1 MDLTDFL
8 INVHPELPM
17 NERTQLEDEISHME
31 GVVSACF
38 SPGHPHM
45 MTVTYNPD
53 AVSSGAVLE
62 QVGKHGIEACKVGL

>member
-8 INVHPELPM
+8 INVHPELPI
-17 NERTQLEDEISHME
+17 NERSELEEDISHME

-53 AVSSGAVLE
+53 AVTSGSVLE
-62 QVGKHGIEACKVGL
+62 RVSMRGIEASKIGL

>member
-1 MDLTDFL
+1 MDLADFL

-17 NERTQLEDEISHME
+17 NERAQLEDEIGHME

-38 SPGHPHM
+38 NPNHPHM

-53 AVSSGAVLE
+53 AISSSKVMA
-62 QVGKHGIEACKVGL
+62 QVGKHGIEASKVGL

>member
-1 MDLTDFL
+1 MDLADFL

-17 NERTQLEDEISHME
+17 NERAQLEDEISHME

-53 AVSSGAVLE
+53 AVGSGTVLE
-62 QVGKHGIEACKVGL
+62 RVGKRGIEASKVGL

>member
-1 MDLTDFL
+1 MDLADFL

-17 NERTQLEDEISHME
+17 DERTQLEYEISHMN

-53 AVSSGAVLE
+53 TVSSGTVLAR
-62 QVGKHGIEACKVGL
+62 VSKRGIEASKVGL

>member
-1 MDLTDFL
+1 MSLADFL

-17 NERTQLEDEISHME
+17 DDRTQLEDEISHME

-38 SPGHPHM
+38 SPEHPHM

-62 QVGKHGIEACKVGL
+62 QVGKRGIEASKVGL

>member
-1 MDLTDFL
+1 MSLADFL

-17 NERTQLEDEISHME
+17 DERSQLENEISHME

-38 SPGHPHM
+38 SQGHPHM

-53 AVSSGAVLE
+53 AVNSGAVLE
-62 QVGKHGIEACKVGL
+62 QVGKRGIEASKVGL

>member
-1 MDLTDFL
+1 MSVADFL

-17 NERTQLEDEISHME
+17 HERTQLEDELSRMG

-38 SPGHPHM
+38 SPAHPHI

-53 AVSSGAVLE
+53 AVSSGTVLAR
-62 QVGKHGIEACKVGL
+62 VGARGIEASKVGL

>member
-1 MDLTDFL
+1 
-8 INVHPELPM
+8 
-17 NERTQLEDEISHME
+17 ME

-38 SPGHPHM
+38 SPEHPHM

-62 QVGKHGIEACKVGL
+62 RIGLRGIEASKVGL

>member
-1 MDLTDFL
+1 MDLADFL
-8 INVHPELPM
+8 ISVHPELPM

-31 GVVSACF
+31 GVVSARF

-53 AVSSGAVLE
+53 AVSSSAVLE
-62 QVGKHGIEACKVGL
+62 QVGKHGIEARKVGM

>member
-17 NERTQLEDEISHME
+17 NDRTQLEDEISHME

-38 SPGHPHM
+38 SPEHPHM

-53 AVSSGAVLE
+53 AVSSGKVME
-62 QVGKHGIEACKVGL
+62 QVDKHGIEASKVGL

>member
-8 INVHPELPM
+8 IDVHPELAM
-17 NERTQLEDEISHME
+17 DERAQLEAEISCME

-62 QVGKHGIEACKVGL
+62 RVGKRGIEASKVGL

>member
-1 MDLTDFL
+1 MDLADFI

-17 NERTQLEDEISHME
+17 NERAQLENEISHMG

-53 AVSSGAVLE
+53 AVSSGTVLAR
-62 QVGKHGIEACKVGL
+62 VGARGIEASKVGL

>member
-1 MDLTDFL
+1 MDLADFL

-17 NERTQLEDEISHME
+17 NERTRLEDEISRME

-38 SPGHPHM
+38 SPEHPHM

-53 AVSSGAVLE
+53 AVSSGTVLARIGE
-62 QVGKHGIEACKVGL
+62 RGIEASKVGL

>member
-8 INVHPELPM
+8 IDVHPELPM
-17 NERTQLEDEISHME
+17 NERTQLEDEIRHMG

-38 SPGHPHM
+38 SLGHPHM

-53 AVSSGAVLE
+53 AISSGTVLAR
-62 QVGKHGIEACKVGL
+62 VGTHGIEASKVGL

>member
-1 MDLTDFL
+1 MDIADFL

-17 NERTQLEDEISHME
+17 NERAQLEDEISHME

-53 AVSSGAVLE
+53 TVSSGTVLE
-62 QVGKHGIEACKVGL
+62 RVGKRGIEASKVGL